1 MTVRAITK
9 ADYSAWHAL
18 WVQYLTFYKT
28 DLSAEVTE
36 RAWQRLLDENEPML
50 ALGAFDATGDLW
62 GFAHFVY
69 HRSFWT
75 IGDYCYLQDL
85 FTAPERRRQGVAKA
99 LITAV
104 YGKARSAGA
113 SRVYWLTHE
122 TNSAA
127 QNLYERVAVRTG
139 AVQYRKVLSL

>member
-18 WVQYLTFYKT
+18 WIQYLTFYKT
-28 DLSAEVTE
+28 ELNADATE
-36 RAWQRLLDENEPML
+36 RAWQRLLDENEPMF
-50 ALGAFDATGDLW
+50 ALGAFDASDALC

-85 FTAPERRRQGVAKA
+85 FTAPARRRQGVAKA
-99 LITAV
+99 LIAAV
-104 YGKARSAGA
+104 YRKAQAAGA

-122 TNSAA
+122 TNSVA
-127 QNLYERVAVRTG
+127 QTLYESVAVRTG
-139 AVQYRKVLSL
+139 FVQYRKVLSL